1 MKVVELNEGR
11 KIEYELNGTKL
22 DFADGTL
29 TVNLAKYQRD
39 SDITKT
45 VIGDKDGNLLLIDK
59 PDTLPEKNADGR
71 FYVAI
76 VEIPATEYEEVEVE
90 GEAENEVMAAAE
102 VADEND
108 NAEDT
113 TPKTH
118 IERKAK
124 PLDTDKVK
132 DYGKQFRGRRICIAV
147 RISQEQDSDGRQGYA
162 VRLCVDSRI
171 PPV

>member
-1 MKVVELNEGR
+1 M
-11 KIEYELNGTKL
+11 
-22 DFADGTL
+22 
-29 TVNLAKYQRD
+29 
-39 SDITKT
+39 
-45 VIGDKDGNLLLIDK
+45 IGDKDGNLLLIDK

-108 NAEDT
+108 STEDT
-113 TPKTH
+113 APKTH

-124 PLDTDKVK
+124 PLDTDKVTLSLWSVE
-132 DYGKQFRGRRICIAV
+132 DFNI
-147 RISQEQDSDGRQGYA
+147 
-162 VRLCVDSRI
+162 L
-171 PPV
+171 

>member
-90 GEAENEVMAAAE
+90 GEAETRSWPPQKWRTR
-102 VADEND
+102 
-108 NAEDT
+108 T
-113 TPKTH
+113 TVPRTPH
-118 IERKAK
+118 PRLTLSA
-124 PLDTDKVK
+124 
-132 DYGKQFRGRRICIAV
+132 
-147 RISQEQDSDGRQGYA
+147 RQ
-162 VRLCVDSRI
+162 SRWT
-171 PPV
+171 PTR

>member
-59 PDTLPEKNADGR
+59 PDTLPKKNADGR

-76 VEIPATEYEEVEVE
+76 VEIPATEYEKVEVE
-90 GEAENEVMAAAE
+90 GEAENVVMAAAE
-102 VADEND
+102 VADENV
-108 NAEDT
+108 
-113 TPKTH
+113 
-118 IERKAK
+118 ISS
-124 PLDTDKVK
+124 
-132 DYGKQFRGRRICIAV
+132 
-147 RISQEQDSDGRQGYA
+147 ISQRGICSAYRSGMASIAR
-162 VRLCVDSRI
+162 RNCPLCGA
-171 PPV
+171 

>member
-59 PDTLPEKNADGR
+59 PDTLPK
-71 FYVAI
+71 
-76 VEIPATEYEEVEVE
+76 
-90 GEAENEVMAAAE
+90 
-102 VADEND
+102 
-108 NAEDT
+108 
-113 TPKTH
+113 K
-118 IERKAK
+118 ERRW
-124 PLDTDKVK
+124 PLLCCH
-132 DYGKQFRGRRICIAV
+132 RR
-147 RISQEQDSDGRQGYA
+147 DSGDR
-162 VRLCVDSRI
+162 V
-171 PPV
+171 

>member
-90 GEAENEVMAAAE
+90 GEAEN
-102 VADEND
+102 
-108 NAEDT
+108 AEDT
-113 TPKTH
+113 APKTH

-124 PLDTDKVK
+124 PLDTDKVTLSLWSIE
-132 DYGKQFRGRRICIAV
+132 DFNI
-147 RISQEQDSDGRQGYA
+147 
-162 VRLCVDSRI
+162 L
-171 PPV
+171 

>member
-59 PDTLPEKNADGR
+59 PDTLPKKNDGR

-76 VEIPATEYEEVEVE
+76 GEIPATGYEEVEVE

-108 NAEDT
+108 STEDT
-113 TPKTH
+113 APKTH
-118 IERKAK
+118 IECKAK
-124 PLDTDKVK
+124 PLDTDKVTLSLWSVE
-132 DYGKQFRGRRICIAV
+132 DFNI
-147 RISQEQDSDGRQGYA
+147 
-162 VRLCVDSRI
+162 L
-171 PPV
+171 

>member
-90 GEAENEVMAAAE
+90 GEAEN
-102 VADEND
+102 DS
-108 NAEDT
+108 AEDT
-113 TPKTH
+113 APKTH

-124 PLDTDKVK
+124 PLDTDKVTLSLWSVE
-132 DYGKQFRGRRICIAV
+132 DFNI
-147 RISQEQDSDGRQGYA
+147 
-162 VRLCVDSRI
+162 L
-171 PPV
+171 

>member
-59 PDTLPEKNADGR
+59 PDTLPKKNADGR

-108 NAEDT
+108 SVEDFN
-113 TPKTH
+113 
-118 IERKAK
+118 I
-124 PLDTDKVK
+124 L
-132 DYGKQFRGRRICIAV
+132 
-147 RISQEQDSDGRQGYA
+147 
-162 VRLCVDSRI
+162 
-171 PPV
+171 

>member
-59 PDTLPEKNADGR
+59 PDALPEKNANGR

-90 GEAENEVMAAAE
+90 VENVVMAAAE

-108 NAEDT
+108 STEDT
-113 TPKTH
+113 APKTH

-124 PLDTDKVK
+124 PLDTDKVTLSLWSVE
-132 DYGKQFRGRRICIAV
+132 DFNI
-147 RISQEQDSDGRQGYA
+147 
-162 VRLCVDSRI
+162 L
-171 PPV
+171 

>member
-59 PDTLPEKNADGR
+59 PDTLPKKNADGR

-90 GEAENEVMAAAE
+90 GEAAE

-108 NAEDT
+108 SAEDT
-113 TPKTH
+113 APKTH

-124 PLDTDKVK
+124 PLDTDKVTLSLWSVE
-132 DYGKQFRGRRICIAV
+132 DLNIM
-147 RISQEQDSDGRQGYA
+147 
-162 VRLCVDSRI
+162 
-171 PPV
+171 

>member
-1 MKVVELNEGR
+1 MKAVELNEGR

-22 DFADGTL
+22 DFADG

-59 PDTLPEKNADGR
+59 PDTLPKKNADGR

-90 GEAENEVMAAAE
+90 GEAENEAMAAAE

-108 NAEDT
+108 SAEDT
-113 TPKTH
+113 APKTH

-124 PLDTDKVK
+124 PLDTDKVTLSLWSVE
-132 DYGKQFRGRRICIAV
+132 DFNI
-147 RISQEQDSDGRQGYA
+147 
-162 VRLCVDSRI
+162 L
-171 PPV
+171 

>member
-59 PDTLPEKNADGR
+59 PDTLPKKNADGR

-102 VADEND
+102 VADE
-108 NAEDT
+108 DT
-113 TPKTH
+113 APKTH

-124 PLDTDKVK
+124 PLDTDKVTLSLWSVE
-132 DYGKQFRGRRICIAV
+132 DFNIM
-147 RISQEQDSDGRQGYA
+147 
-162 VRLCVDSRI
+162 
-171 PPV
+171 

>member
-59 PDTLPEKNADGR
+59 PDTLPKKNADGR

-76 VEIPATEYEEVEVE
+76 VEIPATEYEEVEV
-90 GEAENEVMAAAE
+90 
-102 VADEND
+102 
-108 NAEDT
+108 
-113 TPKTH
+113 
-118 IERKAK
+118 
-124 PLDTDKVK
+124 
-132 DYGKQFRGRRICIAV
+132 
-147 RISQEQDSDGRQGYA
+147 
-162 VRLCVDSRI
+162 
-171 PPV
+171 

>member
-59 PDTLPEKNADGR
+59 PDTLPKKNADGR

-76 VEIPATEYEEVEVE
+76 VEIPATEYGLHLHLFWCPLHPWRFCVRHRKWTLPSVCMEKYAPGRKREDRHRSALPQHR
-90 GEAENEVMAAAE
+90 GDHCAERHHFPAQG
-102 VADEND
+102 
-108 NAEDT
+108 
-113 TPKTH
+113 
-118 IERKAK
+118 
-124 PLDTDKVK
+124 PL
-132 DYGKQFRGRRICIAV
+132 GRIFRPLVRGSHGGVDDHRR
-147 RISQEQDSDGRQGYA
+147 
-162 VRLCVDSRI
+162 L
-171 PPV
+171 

>member
-1 MKVVELNEGR
+1 M
-11 KIEYELNGTKL
+11 
-22 DFADGTL
+22 
-29 TVNLAKYQRD
+29 NLAKYQRD

-59 PDTLPEKNADGR
+59 PDTLPKKNADGR

-108 NAEDT
+108 SAEDT
-113 TPKTH
+113 APKTH

-124 PLDTDKVK
+124 PLDTDKVTLSLWSVE
-132 DYGKQFRGRRICIAV
+132 DFNI
-147 RISQEQDSDGRQGYA
+147 
-162 VRLCVDSRI
+162 L
-171 PPV
+171 

>member
-59 PDTLPEKNADGR
+59 PDALPEKNADGR

-90 GEAENEVMAAAE
+90 AR
-102 VADEND
+102 
-108 NAEDT
+108 
-113 TPKTH
+113 PKTWSWPPQKWRTRTTAPRTPH
-118 IERKAK
+118 PRLTLSA
-124 PLDTDKVK
+124 
-132 DYGKQFRGRRICIAV
+132 
-147 RISQEQDSDGRQGYA
+147 RQ
-162 VRLCVDSRI
+162 SRWT
-171 PPV
+171 PTR

>member
-59 PDTLPEKNADGR
+59 PDTLPKKSADGR

-108 NAEDT
+108 SAEDT
-113 TPKTH
+113 APKTH

-124 PLDTDKVK
+124 PLDTDKVTLSLWSVE
-132 DYGKQFRGRRICIAV
+132 DFNI
-147 RISQEQDSDGRQGYA
+147 
-162 VRLCVDSRI
+162 L
-171 PPV
+171 